1 MSVGTRIVFTRFLTI
16 HSSKLV
22 PWQEH
27 TRRVAGVQLVLV
39 EDSDAEPAIVWKLA
53 SANNR
58 TLGRSAAIY
67 SAFDDARADAESLV
81 ARAHELESRLASN
94 ELSGAYGWFLEAE
107 GTPSVVCA
115 RWYSTARDRN
125 QSLEIARTALAAAVV
140 ETGARPLGSLPYG
153 TRR

>member
-27 TRRVAGVQLVLV
+27 TRRVAGVQLVLID
-39 EDSDAEPAIVWKLA
+39 DSDDAPAIVWKLA

-67 SAFDDARADAESLV
+67 SAFEDARADAEAIV
-81 ARAHELESRLASN
+81 ARADELESKLASN

-107 GTPSVVCA
+107 GEPAVVCA
-115 RWYSTARDRN
+115 RWYSTSRDRN
-125 QSLEIARTALAAAVV
+125 QSLEIARTALAAAVL
-140 ETGARPLGSLPYG
+140 ESGAKPLGVLPYG